1 MEERSATR
9 SKAKKQKAKG
19 DNPTVTKRLGE
30 PLKDGVKKHPIPLKC
45 FLETKKTIR
54 NYVRI
59 CIHNYVFLY
68 FCNTVI
74 LYIYNNVLIKYV

>member
-9 SKAKKQKAKG
+9 RKAKNQKASG

-30 PLKDGVKKHPIPLKC
+30 PLKDGVKEHPIPLNR
-45 FLETKKTIR
+45 FLETKITIR

-68 FCNTVI
+68 FYISVI
-74 LYIYNNVLIKYV
+74 P